1 MLLNDVIDGWLMWDY
16 IVPSEIM
23 PQIGL
28 GIFLGIIT

>member
-16 IVPSEIM
+16 IVSSEIM